1 MSLNFKSWVMDGYQL
16 ADESYHGLKDK
27 LYDKVKL
34 SKAELEEY
42 EHELWEDIKE
52 QKFREYVYKYNTEL
66 IVGEQAEQNM
76 EAMCYA
82 WEGSTWEERQ
92 DAIYHGLD
100 QDPSYVNPHEKEDN
114 LEERLCD
121 HADKEIAFNELVE
134 EKGGRIWVLK
144 SLNISLKMTS
154 PGNNIS
160 E

>member
-92 DAIYHGLD
+92 DAIYHGL
-100 QDPSYVNPHEKEDN
+100 NPDRDWET
-114 LEERLCD
+114 
-121 HADKEIAFNELVE
+121 F
-134 EKGGRIWVLK
+134 VL
-144 SLNISLKMTS
+144 
-154 PGNNIS
+154 
-160 E
+160 